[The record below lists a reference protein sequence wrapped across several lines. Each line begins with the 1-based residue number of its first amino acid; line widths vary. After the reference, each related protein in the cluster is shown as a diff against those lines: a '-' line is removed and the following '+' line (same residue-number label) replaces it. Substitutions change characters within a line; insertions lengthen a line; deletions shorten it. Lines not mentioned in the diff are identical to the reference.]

1 MMVGGVMEMGWAK
14 QSVVC
19 IVHRMERGRENRIG
33 FMLHHHNCS
42 RLFER
47 IFENHVAAA
56 ALSLLLRCRCCCVY
70 SKSRLENRQ
79 RSIRSHGSSPTH
91 SHAPGEPRIEN
102 RESKASLHSL
112 PRTPL
117 ISPGSLHFTKQRT
130 ENRAESYLSGN
141 SMLSR

>member
-1 MMVGGVMEMGWAK
+1 MVMVGGVMEMGWAK

-56 ALSLLLRCRCCCVY
+56 ALSLLLRVFQIQTRE
-70 SKSRLENRQ
+70 STTKHQ
-79 RSIRSHGSSPTH
+79 
-91 SHAPGEPRIEN
+91 EPRIFTHSFSHTRRTEDRESRIEGIASLTASNTPYFPRILTLHQAEN
-102 RESKASLHSL
+102 REQ
-112 PRTPL
+112 
-117 ISPGSLHFTKQRT
+117 G
-130 ENRAESYLSGN
+130 
-141 SMLSR
+141 